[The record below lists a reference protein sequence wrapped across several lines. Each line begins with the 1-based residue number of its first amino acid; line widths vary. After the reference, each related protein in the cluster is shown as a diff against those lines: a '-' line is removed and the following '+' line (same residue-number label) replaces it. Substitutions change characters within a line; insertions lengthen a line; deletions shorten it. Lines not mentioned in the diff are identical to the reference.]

1 MPIMERFGL
10 NCYGCC
16 EPLYKRWHVVKQFP
30 RLRRV
35 SVSPWAN
42 VEKMAEYLGD
52 AYIYSCKPSPAELAR
67 PAIDE
72 NRIRQG
78 LRRVIEA
85 TRSCRLEIIMKDNH
99 TIANNPENVRRWCR
113 IAGEEAER

>member
-1 MPIMERFGL
+1 VYFCDPENGWSEIITDDQIV
-10 NCYGCC
+10 C
-16 EPLYKRWHVVKQFP
+16 EGK
-30 RLRRV
+30 
-35 SVSPWAN
+35 
-42 VEKMAEYLGD
+42 
-52 AYIYSCKPSPAELAR
+52 LAR